1 MMIVEK
7 ILIMLIVMINVHNN
21 NNNNNNNK
29 YNKIMIIHSVLK
41 EHLFIKT
48 DEAEKC
54 SKLLFSTLRK
64 ITRTEVVFFLD

>member
-7 ILIMLIVMINVHNN
+7 ILIMLIVMINVH
-21 NNNNNNNK
+21 NNNNNNK

>member
-7 ILIMLIVMINVHNN
+7 ILIMLIVMINVH

>member
-7 ILIMLIVMINVHNN
+7 ILIMLIVMINVHN